1 MNPNYNLSKV
11 EVRPATP
18 PKFIRDA
25 MAIDDIDKSKPKADI
40 MAGRAT
46 RDVMKIDD
54 IGGTRAQQRHKPR
67 QNAGGYTSYDYN
79 DITKQER
86 KSKRCSNPLDP
97 TYTVMDD
104 DNKAIQ
110 IGGVDGSKPARLPDP
125 PKDRSAYGGSL
136 QTTDIAGAQ
145 TSTKG
150 LGVFANVTRRTD
162 QMTSTNLDT
171 KNVLGAQSGT
181 LLKGPKTKRQGNPLD
196 GNYQMPGWT
205 ELKDSNNPYS
215 VTKKEDAHAKTA
227 STLQKTGAQAM
238 GMANPVTG
246 GL

>member
-1 MNPNYNLSKV
+1 MKFQSTRQGNDPLNPNYNLSKV
-11 EVRPATP
+11 EVRQATP

-25 MAIDDIDKSKPKADI
+25 MGIDDIERSKPKADI
-40 MAGRAT
+40 MAGRPT

-54 IGGTRAQQRHKPR
+54 ITGTRAQQRHKPR
-67 QNAGGYTSYDYN
+67 QNAGGYTGYDYT
-79 DITKQER
+79 DVTKMER

-97 TYTVMDD
+97 TYQVMDD
-104 DNKAIQ
+104 NNKATS
-110 IGGVDGSKPARLPDP
+110 IGLVDGSKPARMPDP
-125 PKDRSAYGGSL
+125 PKDRASHGGSL
-136 QTTDIAGAQ
+136 QTGDIEGAQ

-150 LGVFANVTRRTD
+150 LGVFAHVTRRSD

-196 GNYQMPGWT
+196 GTYQMPGWT

-227 STLQKTGAQAM
+227 STLQKTGA
-238 GMANPVTG
+238 
-246 GL
+246 

>member
-104 DNKAIQ
+104 DNKAI
-110 IGGVDGSKPARLPDP
+110 
-125 PKDRSAYGGSL
+125 
-136 QTTDIAGAQ
+136 
-145 TSTKG
+145 
-150 LGVFANVTRRTD
+150 
-162 QMTSTNLDT
+162 
-171 KNVLGAQSGT
+171 
-181 LLKGPKTKRQGNPLD
+181 
-196 GNYQMPGWT
+196 
-205 ELKDSNNPYS
+205 
-215 VTKKEDAHAKTA
+215 
-227 STLQKTGAQAM
+227 
-238 GMANPVTG
+238 
-246 GL
+246 